1 MTLID
6 LLFAR
11 GRRLGDKRKEEE
23 LVTLS

>member
-23 LVTLS
+23 LVTLP